1 MVKPGRILADPARER
16 IGTPATI
23 VTFVRTAA
31 AVALAAVA
39 ASQGSKTLLVVALL
53 VHWVGDSLDGQVARM
68 FDCETRTGAVIDILS
83 DRLCAA
89 AFYIGLAWLEPNLAP
104 AIFVYLAEFMV
115 VDGFLSICFLA
126 WPITSPNYF
135 YVIDRRL
142 WLLNWSHPG
151 KAVNSGLFA
160 ILLLVTGWMWVG
172 LAIAVVL
179 LPQVHLAGSA
189 DAARD
194 AALRCTPAVSRR
206 GRGAVRDGPRLAVR
220 SRPLR
225 RRAGSPHRSA
235 REAGPDHLRRGLRL
249 GHHPVHQHRGLPRRR
264 RCGHPGLRGVVGGP
278 GGRGRPDR
286 GQGRSLLRRRL
297 DDEAAVDRKKMA
309 TPKWKESYERWAK
322 RIDTHPGETAALLF
336 ASASLGLPAAVRDGR
351 ARRPAA
357 RPAVFVTTCLIGRYL
372 RFLVILGAADW
383 FVHLF

>member
-115 VDGFLSICFLA
+115 IDGFLSICFLA

-172 LAIAVVL
+172 LAVAVVL
-179 LPQVHLAGSA
+179 LGHKCISLVHLMRLGMPLSDAPLPYLA
-189 DAARD
+189 DAEERFGMD
-194 AALRCTPAVSRR
+194 L
-206 GRGAVRDGPRLAVR
+206 
-220 SRPLR
+220 
-225 RRAGSPHRSA
+225 GSGSFQAP
-235 REAGPDHLRRGLRL
+235 EA
-249 GHHPVHQHRGLPRRR
+249 
-264 RCGHPGLRGVVGGP
+264 P
-278 GGRGRPDR
+278 GGVAAPIRP
-286 GQGRSLLRRRL
+286 
-297 DDEAAVDRKKMA
+297 
-309 TPKWKESYERWAK
+309 
-322 RIDTHPGETAALLF
+322 
-336 ASASLGLPAAVRDGR
+336 
-351 ARRPAA
+351 
-357 RPAVFVTTCLIGRYL
+357 
-372 RFLVILGAADW
+372 
-383 FVHLF
+383 